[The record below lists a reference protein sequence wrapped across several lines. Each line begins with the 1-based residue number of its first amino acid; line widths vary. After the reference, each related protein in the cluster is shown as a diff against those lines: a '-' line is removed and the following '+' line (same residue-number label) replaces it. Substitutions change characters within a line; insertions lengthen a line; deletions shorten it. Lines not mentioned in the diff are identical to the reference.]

1 MNSYA
6 LLREFR
12 QQEQQGS
19 SSSNK
24 KLAMNPINS
33 NENS

>member
-1 MNSYA
+1 MKSYA

-12 QQEQQGS
+12 QQEQQGR

-24 KLAMNPINS
+24 KPAMNPTNS